1 MQVFDSCYFCRYFS
15 HLPCVLIDGSHDF
28 HKVYTIQNDE
38 FSIAVYCPVYFK
50 ITAFFI
56 IAMIVGISLW
66 IAISYP

>member
-28 HKVYTIQNDE
+28 HKVYTIQNDG
-38 FSIAVYCPVYFK
+38 FSIVVYCPVYFK

-56 IAMIVGISLW
+56 IAMIV
-66 IAISYP
+66 AYPHG